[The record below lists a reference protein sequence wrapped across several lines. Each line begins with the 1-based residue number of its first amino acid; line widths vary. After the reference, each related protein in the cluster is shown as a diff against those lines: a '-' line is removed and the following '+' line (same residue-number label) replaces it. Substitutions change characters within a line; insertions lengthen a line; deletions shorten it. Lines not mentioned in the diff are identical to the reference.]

1 MLSMIL
7 LVVLLSVNS
16 RAQGGCPPGSLPAT
30 EVFNFNWNGQ
40 CCQVEVTACLAPS
53 PNPSVNIKSIK
64 LNGDCW
70 GTVDPATFPYNTVA
84 EMAYEKFVL
93 RRAGPSP
100 GPGQGY
106 LNIGTIPQCPN
117 TTNYTIETKIG
128 GCGVYMVYQVPVQ
141 GPNGTVT
148 QKTVREYFVC
158 SYELCERT
166 CTVCVMTTTDDCN
179 GGESRLFWTC
189 EGTVSAPECPTTG
202 CIYPMCGGLP

>member
-1 MLSMIL
+1 MIL
-7 LVVLLSVNS
+7 MTVLLSVNS
-16 RAQGGCPPGSLPAT
+16 QAQGGCPLGSASAT
-30 EVFNFNWNGQ
+30 VVFDFMWNGQ
-40 CCQVEVTACLAPS
+40 CCQVEVTACLTPS

-70 GTVDPATFPYNTVA
+70 GTVDPSTFPYNTVA
-84 EMAYEKFVL
+84 ELAYEKFVL
-93 RRAGPSP
+93 RKGGPDP
-100 GPGQGY
+100 LTGEGY
-106 LNIGTIPQCPN
+106 LNIGTIPQCPA

-158 SYELCERT
+158 SYQLCERT
-166 CTVCVMTTTDDCN
+166 CTVCIMATTDDCN